1 MIKKVNFTETEKKH
15 ILFSILI
22 ISFVFAYND
31 KSKTFQLGYW
41 LFNLIKT
48 IIIVTIILVIYEY
61 SHKYLAKKYGA
72 TTEHKIL
79 SIKQYGLKVTR
90 KLKKEIPLGVILPIL
105 ITLISAGKLFFPL
118 TNQFAI
124 NSERKR
130 RIGRKFQYVTN
141 YESAKIAAFGSIIII
156 FFSYTLKT
164 ISLITPFTFSY
175 TIFISNIIAIF
186 SLVPLPK
193 TNGSMIFFGSKTL
206 YILTLTFIL
215 ISVLLI
221 NQVMPIITL
230 FLAAICAFITAFLYF
245 SKFEV

>member
-1 MIKKVNFTETEKKH
+1 MIKQLEFTEREKKH

-48 IIIVTIILVIYEY
+48 AIIVTIILLIYEY
-61 SHKYLAKKYGA
+61 SHKYLAKKYNA

-79 SIKQYGLKVTR
+79 SIKQYGIKVTR
-90 KLKKEIPLGVILPIL
+90 RLKKAMPLGIILPIL
-105 ITLISAGKLFFPL
+105 ITLLSAGKLFFPL
-118 TNQFAI
+118 TNQLEI
-124 NSERKR
+124 NSKRKH

-141 YESAKIAAFGSIIII
+141 YESAKIAAFGSTTII
-156 FFSYTLKT
+156 FFSYILKT

-175 TIFISNIIAIF
+175 TILISNTIAIF
-186 SLVPLPK
+186 SLIPLPK
-193 TNGSMIFFGSKTL
+193 TNGSIIFFGSKTL
-206 YILTLTFIL
+206 YVLILTFII
-215 ISVLLI
+215 ISALLM

-230 FLAAICAFITAFLYF
+230 FFAAICAFVTTFLYF